1 MSGTPGL
8 TEKCRPMVSVLS
20 GRNQN
25 VSMGRVALGWCW
37 KVDKFQEGAILDKAC
52 KVLLGWPFCSQFV
65 RTTQRGNHPM
75 KHPMKVAFPGL

>member
-1 MSGTPGL
+1 MSGISGL
-8 TEKCRPMVSVLS
+8 TEKCRPMVSVLL

-25 VSMGRVALGWCW
+25 VNMGPVALGWYC
-37 KVDKFQEGAILDKAC
+37 KVDKFQEGAILGEAC

-75 KHPMKVAFPGL
+75 KVAFPVP